1 MTNKIKILIKKVSYL
16 FIIVLLIAIILL
28 LILKYNVEGEKNMP
42 FELSSIIAVSTAEGY
57 QEKQDE
63 ENNWNI
69 EVYQNNDIF
78 LNIQRNKNNKQEEYI
93 KSITIENIKVAEK
106 PEIGKIFFYRPAKND
121 NGNNSYMYNTEYEI
135 YSNITYKG
143 DSESDIEN
151 LKISNQGGTVT
162 FRVTNKTDKRYISN
176 DKELTH
182 DGKLLNIINVS
193 TEQIKTKISFDI
205 LITLSSDVSYRANII
220 LDLPVGNIAKEGV
233 SNINKTNMKDII
245 FKRE

>member
-1 MTNKIKILIKKVSYL
+1 MTNKIKILIKKVAYL

-135 YSNITYKG
+135 DSNITYKG

-182 DGKLLNIINVS
+182 DGKLLNSINVI
-193 TEQIKTKISFDI
+193 TEQIKIKISFDI

>member
-1 MTNKIKILIKKVSYL
+1 MTNKIKILIKKVAYL

-106 PEIGKIFFYRPAKND
+106 PEIGKIFFYRQAKND
-121 NGNNSYMYNTEYEI
+121 NVNNSYMYNTEYEI
-135 YSNITYKG
+135 DNNITYKG

-182 DGKLLNIINVS
+182 DGKLLNSINVI
-193 TEQIKTKISFDI
+193 TEQIKIKISFDI